1 LRRSLNTLLLCCLL
15 TQHVGAQQSSPLPQT
30 PSQTT
35 RQTPSQTPDQAKP
48 TPVIKE
54 PKTVDEQ
61 DVVRITTN
69 LVQIDAVVTDKSGK
83 RIVDLKPDEVEIY
96 EDGQARAITNFS
108 YINLNSNSPTPT
120 PEQQKT
126 NVVGAPLIPRQLR
139 PDQIR
144 RTIALVVDDLGLSF
158 ESAVHVRKSL
168 KKFLEE
174 QLQPDDLVAIIRT
187 SGGIGA
193 LQSFTTDRRQLY
205 AAVEKVKW
213 NLIGRS
219 EISAKPFIS
228 TAGTMTREEAGG
240 RGSVLKEEMEVE
252 KRLSQLRQ
260 DMFTVGTLGA
270 LHYVIKGLQ
279 SLPGRKSVILFSDG
293 IAIPRGDAY
302 EDARVPNV
310 LRELTDFAN
319 RASVVLYAV
328 DARGLQTLGL
338 TAGDATSGFT
348 PAQVEERLEGRK
360 TSLMDTQN
368 GLAFLSEETG
378 GIAILNSN
386 DLNRGI
392 KRILEDQQGYY
403 LIGYK
408 PNESTFA
415 IVNGQS
421 KLHHLRVTIKRSG
434 EYNVRTRGS
443 FYGRTE
449 EAKTESLTPNQQLGN
464 ALTSPFSAAD
474 IQLKLTS
481 TFANNKSAGSILQ
494 SFLHVK
500 ASDLTFS
507 TEPDGSRKA
516 TFDIGAVTFGDN
528 GKIVEQF
535 AYHPTVSVAASDYER
550 VNKNGFVYS
559 LTIPIKKAG
568 AYQLRMAVRDAASNR
583 IGAASQFVEIPDL
596 SKNRLT
602 VSGILLT
609 GIPLE
614 TFRKTSP
621 VQSAGEKPD
630 GANLQ
635 ADPNANPAL
644 RLFKTDHALVYAF
657 NIYNARLDKKTG
669 KPQLKTQLRIYRD
682 GKLIFVGSE
691 EAFSPLDQ
699 TDPKRLL
706 GAGVVQMGSRMV
718 PGEYVIQIVVTD
730 LLAKQKEN
738 VTSQWIDFDIV
749 E

>member
-1 LRRSLNTLLLCCLL
+1 MADLHKLRGLTTLLLCCLL
-15 TQHVGAQQSSPLPQT
+15 TQHVLAQQTSSPTQT
-30 PSQTT
+30 PA
-35 RQTPSQTPDQAKP
+35 RPNPP
-48 TPVIKE
+48 LVVNE

-61 DVVRITTN
+61 DVVKITTN

-96 EDGQARAITNFS
+96 EDGQVRAITNFS
-108 YINLNSNSPTPT
+108 YINLNSVSPPPT
-120 PEQQKT
+120 RLDQKA
-126 NVVGAPLIPRQLR
+126 VVIGAPLVPRRLR
-139 PDQIR
+139 PEQVR

-168 KKFLEE
+168 KKFLDE

-205 AAVEKVKW
+205 AAVDKVKW

-219 EISAKPFIS
+219 EIAANPFVS
-228 TAGTMTREEAGG
+228 TAGMMTREEAGG

-252 KRLSQLRQ
+252 KLVTKLRQ
-260 DMFTVGTLGA
+260 DMFAVGTLGA
-270 LHYVIKGLQ
+270 LHYVVQGLE

-293 IAIPRGDAY
+293 ITLPREYADERILGI
-302 EDARVPNV
+302 
-310 LRELTDFAN
+310 LRELTEFAN

-338 TAGDATSGFT
+338 SAGDSTSGLNYG
-348 PAQVEERLEGRK
+348 QVVERLENRK
-360 TSLMDTQN
+360 NSLRDTQD
-368 GLAFLSEETG
+368 GLIFLSEETG
-378 GIAILNSN
+378 GMALLNTN
-386 DLNRGI
+386 DLNLGI
-392 KRILEDQQGYY
+392 KRILDDQQGYY

-408 PNESTFA
+408 PDESTFA
-415 IVNGQS
+415 VVNGQA
-421 KLHHLRVTIKRSG
+421 KLHHLRVNIKRPG
-434 EYNVRTRGS
+434 EYRVRTRSG
-443 FYGRTE
+443 FYGRTD
-449 EAKTESLTPNQQLGN
+449 EAKAESLTPSQQLGN
-464 ALTSPFSAAD
+464 ALTSPFSASD

-481 TFANNKSAGSILQ
+481 IFANSKPAGSMLQ

-500 ASDLTFS
+500 ASDLTFT

-516 TFDIGAVTFGDN
+516 TFEIAAVTFGDN
-528 GKIVEQF
+528 GKIIDQF
-535 AYHPTVSVAASDYER
+535 VYPRSMIVAAADYER
-550 VNKNGFVYS
+550 VDKNGFVYR

-568 AYQLRMAVRDAASNR
+568 AYQLRMAVRDEASKR
-583 IGAASQFVEIPDL
+583 IGAAAQFVEIPDL

-602 VSGILLT
+602 VSGILLS

-614 TFRKTSP
+614 SYRQNSSLQP
-621 VQSAGEKPD
+621 GGEKTD

-635 ADPNANPAL
+635 ADPNANPAV

-657 NIYNARLDKKTG
+657 NIYNAKVDKGTG
-669 KPQLKTQLRIYRD
+669 KPKLKTQLRIYRD
-682 GKLIFVGSE
+682 GKLIFAGDE
-691 EAFSPLDQ
+691 EAFTPLDQ
-699 TDPKRLL
+699 TDAKRLL
-706 GAGVVQMGSRMV
+706 GAGVVRMGTQMV

-730 LLAKQKEN
+730 LLGKQKEN
-738 VTSQWIDFDIV
+738 MTSQWIDFDVI

>member
-1 LRRSLNTLLLCCLL
+1 MADLHKLRGLTTLLLCCLL
-15 TQHVGAQQSSPLPQT
+15 TQHVLAQQTSSPTQT
-30 PSQTT
+30 PA
-35 RQTPSQTPDQAKP
+35 RPNPP
-48 TPVIKE
+48 LVVNE

-61 DVVRITTN
+61 DVVKITTN

-96 EDGQARAITNFS
+96 EDGQVRAITNFS
-108 YINLNSNSPTPT
+108 YINLNSVSPPPT
-120 PEQQKT
+120 RLDQKA
-126 NVVGAPLIPRQLR
+126 VVIGAPLVPRRLR
-139 PDQIR
+139 PEQVR

-168 KKFLEE
+168 KKFLDE

-205 AAVEKVKW
+205 AAVDKVKW

-219 EISAKPFIS
+219 EIAANPFVS
-228 TAGTMTREEAGG
+228 TAGMMTREEAGG

-252 KRLSQLRQ
+252 KLVTKLRQ
-260 DMFTVGTLGA
+260 DMFAVGTLGA
-270 LHYVIKGLQ
+270 LHYVVQGLE

-293 IAIPRGDAY
+293 ITLPREYADERILGI
-302 EDARVPNV
+302 
-310 LRELTDFAN
+310 LRELTEFAN

-338 TAGDATSGFT
+338 SAGDSTSGLNYG
-348 PAQVEERLEGRK
+348 QVVERLENRK
-360 TSLMDTQN
+360 NSLRDTQD
-368 GLAFLSEETG
+368 GLIFLSEETG
-378 GIAILNSN
+378 GMALLNTN
-386 DLNRGI
+386 DLNLGI
-392 KRILEDQQGYY
+392 KRILDDQQGYY

-408 PNESTFA
+408 PDESTFA
-415 IVNGQS
+415 VVNGQA
-421 KLHHLRVTIKRSG
+421 KLHHLRVNIKRPG
-434 EYNVRTRGS
+434 EYRVRTRSG
-443 FYGRTE
+443 FYGRTD
-449 EAKTESLTPNQQLGN
+449 EAKAESLTPSQQLGN
-464 ALTSPFSAAD
+464 ALTSPFSASD

-481 TFANNKSAGSILQ
+481 IFANSKPAGSMLQ

-500 ASDLTFS
+500 ASDLTFT

-516 TFDIGAVTFGDN
+516 TFEIAAVTFGDT
-528 GKIVEQF
+528 GKIIDQCV
-535 AYHPTVSVAASDYER
+535 YPRSIIVAAADYER
-550 VNKNGFVYS
+550 VDKNGFVYR

-568 AYQLRMAVRDAASNR
+568 AYQLRMAVRDEASKR
-583 IGAASQFVEIPDL
+583 IGAAAQFVEIPDL

-602 VSGILLT
+602 VSGILLS

-614 TFRKTSP
+614 SYRQNSSLQP
-621 VQSAGEKPD
+621 GGEKTD

-635 ADPNANPAL
+635 ADPNANPAV

-657 NIYNARLDKKTG
+657 NIYNAKVDKGTG
-669 KPQLKTQLRIYRD
+669 KPKLKTQLRIYRD
-682 GKLIFVGSE
+682 GKLIFAGDE
-691 EAFSPLDQ
+691 EAFTPLDQ
-699 TDPKRLL
+699 TDAKRLL
-706 GAGVVQMGSRMV
+706 GAGVVRMGTQMV

-730 LLAKQKEN
+730 LLGKQKEN
-738 VTSQWIDFDIV
+738 MTSQWIDFDVI

>member
-1 LRRSLNTLLLCCLL
+1 MVN
-15 TQHVGAQQSSPLPQT
+15 
-30 PSQTT
+30 
-35 RQTPSQTPDQAKP
+35 
-48 TPVIKE
+48 E

-61 DVVRITTN
+61 DVVKITTN

-96 EDGQARAITNFS
+96 EDSQVRAITNFS
-108 YINLNSNSPTPT
+108 YINLNSTNPPPTPIDPKVSAT
-120 PEQQKT
+120 
-126 NVVGAPLIPRQLR
+126 GAPLVPRRLR
-139 PDQIR
+139 PDQVR

-158 ESAVHVRKSL
+158 ESAYNVRQSL
-168 KKFLEE
+168 KKFLDE

-205 AAVEKVKW
+205 AAVDKVKW

-219 EISAKPFIS
+219 EIAASPFIS
-228 TAGTMTREEAGG
+228 SAGTIARAEPGG
-240 RGSVLKEEMEVE
+240 HGTITNVEMEAA
-252 KRLSQLRQ
+252 KRLNQLRQ
-260 DMFTVGTLGA
+260 DMFAVGTLGA
-270 LHYVIKGLQ
+270 LHYVIKGLE

-293 IAIPRGDAY
+293 INIPRGNDK
-302 EDARVPNV
+302 EDDRIFDI

-328 DARGLQTLGL
+328 DARGLQTLGPSS
-338 TAGDATSGFT
+338 GDSTSSFSNEQI
-348 PAQVEERLEGRK
+348 AERLANRKNSLIGTQEGL
-360 TSLMDTQN
+360 T
-368 GLAFLSEETG
+368 FLSTETG

-392 KRILEDQQGYY
+392 KRILDDQQGYY

-408 PNESTFA
+408 PDESTFA
-415 IVNGQS
+415 VVNGQA
-421 KLHHLRVTIKRSG
+421 KLHHLRVNIKRPG
-434 EYNVRTRGS
+434 EYTVRTRNG
-443 FYGRTE
+443 FYGRTD
-449 EAKTESLTPNQQLGN
+449 EAKAESLTPSQQLGN
-464 ALTSPFSAAD
+464 ALTSPFSASD

-481 TFANNKSAGSILQ
+481 IFANSKPAGSMLQ

-507 TEPDGSRKA
+507 TEPDGSHKA
-516 TFDIGAVTFGDN
+516 TFELAAVTFGDN
-528 GKIVEQF
+528 GKIIDQF
-535 AYHPTVSVAASDYER
+535 VYPLSITVAGVDFER
-550 VNKNGFVYS
+550 VNKNGFVYR

-568 AYQLRMAVRDAASNR
+568 AYQLRMAVRDQVSQR
-583 IGAASQFVEIPDL
+583 LGAAAQFVEIPDV

-602 VSGILLT
+602 VSGILLS
-609 GIPLE
+609 GIPLD
-614 TFRKTSP
+614 TDHKNSS
-621 VQSAGEKPD
+621 VQSASEQTD

-635 ADPNANPAL
+635 ADPNANPAV
-644 RLFKTDHALVYAF
+644 RLFKTDHGLVYAF
-657 NIYNARLDKKTG
+657 NIYNARVNKGTG
-669 KPQLKTQLRIYRD
+669 KPQLKTQLRIYRE
-682 GKLIFVGSE
+682 GKLIFTGNE

-706 GAGVVQMGSRMV
+706 GAGVVRLGPQMV

-738 VTSQWIDFDIV
+738 VTSQWIDFDVI